1 MRNTKFLKAG
11 IFFLAAFVLWTA
23 ALCAV
28 DRQPIGPMG
37 SYVGFAC
44 INRMFHNLAG
54 VHMTLYNITDWL
66 SIVPIGFIAGFA
78 GLGILQWIR
87 RRSILKVDRDIL
99 LLGVFY
105 FTVLVLYIFFETKVI
120 NYRPVLIE
128 GKLEASYPSST
139 TMLVLCVMLTAV
151 HQLTHRIRNNA
162 VRIAALTSMMGYTV
176 CMVIGRTVSGVHWI
190 TDIVGGILL
199 SAGLV
204 MLYCSFCAFCEK
216 E

>member
-11 IFFLAAFVLWTA
+11 IFFLTAFALWTA

-54 VHMTLYNITDWL
+54 VHMTLYKITDWL

-78 GLGILQWIR
+78 GLGILQWIQ

-105 FTVLVLYIFFETKVI
+105 FTVFTEVNNILKHSVDSESIYSSVICYSIEYSSSPRIF
-120 NYRPVLIE
+120 YRIGWMKDTVVPEVFL
-128 GKLEASYPSST
+128 LSYN
-139 TMLVLCVMLTAV
+139 L
-151 HQLTHRIRNNA
+151 IRNIYH
-162 VRIAALTSMMGYTV
+162 R
-176 CMVIGRTVSGVHWI
+176 
-190 TDIVGGILL
+190 
-199 SAGLV
+199 
-204 MLYCSFCAFCEK
+204 
-216 E
+216 